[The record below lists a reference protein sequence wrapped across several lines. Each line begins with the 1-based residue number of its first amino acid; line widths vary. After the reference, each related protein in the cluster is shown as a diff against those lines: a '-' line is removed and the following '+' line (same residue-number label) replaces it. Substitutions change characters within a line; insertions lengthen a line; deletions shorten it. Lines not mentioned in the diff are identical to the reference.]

1 MDYGIWFFILVGFFA
16 QTVDG
21 ALGMAYGVISNAILL
36 SIGMPPMESSASLH
50 VVEVATTAVSGTSH
64 LAFGNVNKDLFL
76 RIVLPGVLG
85 GVIGAYLLADV
96 IDGAVIK
103 PYIAGYLIV
112 VGLVILYRAFRAPQ
126 PRVITH
132 LGFLMPLGA
141 VGGVCDAIGGGGW
154 GPVVT
159 STLVASGN
167 DPRFTIGSVN
177 ASEFFVTLA
186 ESVTFFITMGGL
198 NWKVIGGLLIGGCI
212 AAPFAAWTTK
222 RIPARPL
229 MMLVGCLIVGLN
241 VRTLVMTLT

>member
-16 QTVDG
+16 QTIDG

-36 SIGMPPMESSASLH
+36 SIGMPPKESSASLH
-50 VVEVATTAVSGTSH
+50 VAEMATTAVSGVSH
-64 LAFGNVNKDLFL
+64 LSFGNVNKQLFI

-85 GVIGAYLLADV
+85 GVLGAYLLSDV
-96 IDGAVIK
+96 IDGEVIR
-103 PYIAGYLIV
+103 PYIAGYLIL
-112 VGLVILYRAFRAPQ
+112 VGLVILYRAFKTPH
-126 PRVITH
+126 PREISH
-132 LGFLMPLGA
+132 LGFLLPLGF
-141 VGGVCDAIGGGGW
+141 VGGTFDAIGGGGW

-177 ASEFFVTLA
+177 ASEFFVTVA
-186 ESVTFFITMGGL
+186 ESLTFFITMGAL

-222 RIPARPL
+222 KLPTKPL
-229 MMLVGCLIVGLN
+229 MILVGLLITGLN
-241 VRTLVMTLT
+241 IRTLVMALT